1 MSPDHGVQLYRLE
14 PPSRLQRYNDSRLVV
29 FFLWAVPL
37 ETTPLLFRDL
47 DSQLLAFLFPSDCLS
62 FL

>member
-14 PPSRLQRYNDSRLVV
+14 PPSLLQRYSDSRLVV
-29 FFLWAVPL
+29 LFLGAVSL
-37 ETTPLLFRDL
+37 ETTRLLFRDL
-47 DSQLLAFLFPSDCLS
+47 DLQLLAFLFPSDRLS